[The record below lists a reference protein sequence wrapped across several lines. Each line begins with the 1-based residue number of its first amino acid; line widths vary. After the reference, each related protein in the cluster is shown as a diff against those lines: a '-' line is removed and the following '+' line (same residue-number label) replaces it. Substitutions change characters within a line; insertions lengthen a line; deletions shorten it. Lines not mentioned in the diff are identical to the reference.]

1 MPIHNGVKYKGHN
14 NMAYENQHGAEATTE
29 QQAPQFA
36 IQRIY
41 TKDISF
47 ETPNSPAIFQKEWK
61 PEVQLDID
69 TKSNKLADDT
79 YEVTLS
85 LTVTAKVEE
94 QTAFLAEVQ
103 QSGIF
108 TIGNLPEAQ
117 LAHTI
122 GAFCPTT
129 LFPYAREA
137 VANLVSRGSFPQINL
152 APVNF
157 EALFANYVQQRAAQA
172 NAEQAPAST
181 ETH

>member
-1 MPIHNGVKYKGHN
+1 MADEIQNGTEG
-14 NMAYENQHGAEATTE
+14 TTE
-29 QQAPQFA
+29 QAAAPQFA
-36 IQRIY
+36 IQRVY
-41 TKDISF
+41 TKDLSF

-61 PEVQLDID
+61 PELKLDLD
-69 TKSNKLADDT
+69 TRSNKISDDT
-79 YEVTLS
+79 YEVVLA
-85 LTVTAKVEE
+85 LTVTATVEG

-103 QSGIF
+103 QAGIF
-108 TIGNLPEAQ
+108 TIGNLAEAQ

-137 VANLVSRGSFPQINL
+137 VASLVNRGSFPQINL

-157 EALFANYVQQRAAQA
+157 EALFASYVQQKAAEVQA
-172 NAEQAPAST
+172 SQQASA

>member
-1 MPIHNGVKYKGHN
+1 MADEIQNGAPAG
-14 NMAYENQHGAEATTE
+14 TE
-29 QQAPQFA
+29 QQGPQFA
-36 IQRIY
+36 IQRVY

-47 ETPNSPAIFQKEWK
+47 ETPNSPAIFQVEWK
-61 PEVQLDID
+61 PEIQLDLD
-69 TKSNKLADDT
+69 TKSTKLAEDT

-85 LTVTAKVEE
+85 VTVTAKIEDK
-94 QTAFLAEVQ
+94 TAFLAEVQ
-103 QSGIF
+103 QAGIF
-108 TIGNLPEAQ
+108 TISHLDEAQ

-129 LFPYAREA
+129 LFPYARES

-157 EALFANYVQQRAAQA
+157 EALFANYVKQRA
-172 NAEQAPAST
+172 AEQAPQSA

>member
-1 MPIHNGVKYKGHN
+1 
-14 NMAYENQHGAEATTE
+14 MADEIQNGAEGTAE
-29 QQAPQFA
+29 EAAAPQFA
-36 IQRIY
+36 IQRVY
-41 TKDISF
+41 TKDLSF

-61 PEVQLDID
+61 PELKLDLD
-69 TKSNKLADDT
+69 TRSNKLSDDT
-79 YEVTLS
+79 YEVVLA
-85 LTVTAKVEE
+85 LTVTATVEG

-103 QSGIF
+103 QAGIF
-108 TIGNLPEAQ
+108 TIGNLAEAQ

-137 VANLVSRGSFPQINL
+137 VASLVNRGSFPQINL

-157 EALFANYVQQRAAQA
+157 EALFASYVQQKAAEVQA
-172 NAEQAPAST
+172 SQQAST

>member
-1 MPIHNGVKYKGHN
+1 MSDENTN
-14 NMAYENQHGAEATTE
+14 NADAPEAATE
-29 QQAPQFA
+29 QAAPQFA

-47 ETPNSPAIFQKEWK
+47 ETPNSPAIFQKDWK
-61 PEVQLDID
+61 PEIQLDLD
-69 TKSNKLADDT
+69 TKSNKLAEDT
-79 YEVTLS
+79 YEVVLS
-85 LTVTAKVEE
+85 VTVTATVEG

-103 QSGIF
+103 QAGIF
-108 TIGNLPEAQ
+108 SIGNLPEAQ

-129 LFPYAREA
+129 LFPYARES

-157 EALFANYVQQRAAQA
+157 EALFASYVQQRAAQA
-172 NAEQAPAST
+172 QTEQIPASS

>member
-1 MPIHNGVKYKGHN
+1 
-14 NMAYENQHGAEATTE
+14 MADEIQNSEEATNE
-29 QQAPQFA
+29 QPAPQFA
-36 IQRIY
+36 IQRVY

-69 TKSNKLADDT
+69 TKSAKLADDT

-85 LTVTAKVEE
+85 LTVTAKVED
-94 QTAFLAEVQ
+94 QTAFLAEVKQ
-103 QSGIF
+103 AGIF
-108 TIGNLPEAQ
+108 TIGNIPEAQ

-152 APVNF
+152 APGNF

-172 NAEQAPAST
+172 EQAQVST